1 MSVQSVRKRNR
12 DLDDCFRITSS
23 SGEVIYQTPDYPPQA
38 GCATTYTGTLDSDHL
53 TPYNSPIT
61 TTEIHLMT
69 TAELDFIIAN
79 IESDLD
85 DMDEDSREE
94 LLAGLDEAIAAALAD

>member
-1 MSVQSVRKRNR
+1 
-12 DLDDCFRITSS
+12 
-23 SGEVIYQTPDYPPQA
+23 
-38 GCATTYTGTLDSDHL
+38 
-53 TPYNSPIT
+53 
-61 TTEIHLMT
+61 MT

>member
-1 MSVQSVRKRNR
+1 
-12 DLDDCFRITSS
+12 
-23 SGEVIYQTPDYPPQA
+23 
-38 GCATTYTGTLDSDHL
+38 
-53 TPYNSPIT
+53 
-61 TTEIHLMT
+61 MT

-85 DMDEDSREE
+85 DMDEGSREE